1 MCSEKWVCK
10 INKNKNKKSYTKI
23 EMNFWTIWCECLTKT
38 CMVISVVLLGSM
50 SLELVT
56 KSYIDQVGH
65 GPS

>member
-10 INKNKNKKSYTKI
+10 IEKKKSSYTKI
-23 EMNFWTIWCECLTKT
+23 EMNFWTIWCECLTEM
-38 CMVISVVLLGSM
+38 CMVISVVHLGSM

-56 KSYIDQVGH
+56 ESYIDQVGH